1 MSCLDFA
8 FCEIRCPSSPLIS
21 VFDHQSHPVPQRPQI
36 PFGAISA
43 ILGELVDESLADYID
58 MDVAARSEVMLKLV
72 QV

>member
-1 MSCLDFA
+1 MTN
-8 FCEIRCPSSPLIS
+8 LIPCRN
-21 VFDHQSHPVPQRPQI
+21 FPQV